1 MKISPV
7 MSVLIVD
14 DHPSFRASARRLLEA
29 EGFDVIG
36 EAGDG
41 QAAIAAAQQLQPDLV
56 LLDVQLPDLN
66 GFEVAARLAALGLP
80 SAVILTSSRNPAEYG
95 PLSRETRYADSS
107 PRRSFRELSS
117 PVCCRHRS
125 EMNRHLRYVGA
136 VGGVGAIY
144 WLAAKGG
151 LQLAYL
157 HGTVA
162 ALWPPVGVG
171 MALLILYGLSLWPGI
186 VLGDLAVADFSQ
198 PVGTVL
204 GQTIGNTLEVLIAAI
219 LFYRLAEGRTQF
231 GRVRDV
237 AALVAAAAAGT
248 AVSAVFGAAS
258 LRLGGVIPTAQVGT
272 VWRTW
277 FLGDLSG
284 ALVFAPLLLC
294 WVGVRIDAIAPRQAL
309 EAGAI
314 ATLIVV
320 LALLPSQRDV
330 PYVVFPV
337 LIWAALRG
345 GPRGA
350 AGAVALATTLTVYN
364 TAHHAGPFVRATIT
378 QSLLATQLFV
388 AAAAVTSLVLGAV
401 IEERHAALEA
411 LRENERRLRDS
422 RARIV
427 KAGDAARRRLER
439 NLHDGA
445 QQRLV
450 SLALTL
456 RLARLQL
463 RENPAE
469 TDHLLS
475 EASDELQSAIDE
487 LRELARGI
495 HPAVLTDHGLGP
507 ALEVLA
513 DHAHLPVELTA
524 HIPSRL
530 PSTVEAVVYYV
541 AAEGLTNIAKYA
553 HATAATLRLEATNK
567 NVVLCVGDNGAGGA
581 DPNRGT
587 GLSGLADRVE
597 ALGGKLELHS
607 PPGQGTLLT
616 ASIPCER

>member
-1 MKISPV
+1 MIPAV
-7 MSVLIVD
+7 
-14 DHPSFRASARRLLEA
+14 
-29 EGFDVIG
+29 
-36 EAGDG
+36 
-41 QAAIAAAQQLQPDLV
+41 
-56 LLDVQLPDLN
+56 
-66 GFEVAARLAALGLP
+66 EVG
-80 SAVILTSSRNPAEYG
+80 S
-95 PLSRETRYADSS
+95 
-107 PRRSFRELSS
+107 
-117 PVCCRHRS
+117 
-125 EMNRHLRYVGA
+125 
-136 VGGVGAIY
+136 
-144 WLAAKGG
+144 
-151 LQLAYL
+151 
-157 HGTVA
+157 
-162 ALWPPVGVG
+162 
-171 MALLILYGLSLWPGI
+171 
-186 VLGDLAVADFSQ
+186 
-198 PVGTVL
+198 
-204 GQTIGNTLEVLIAAI
+204 
-219 LFYRLAEGRTQF
+219 
-231 GRVRDV
+231 
-237 AALVAAAAAGT
+237 
-248 AVSAVFGAAS
+248 
-258 LRLGGVIPTAQVGT
+258 

-294 WVGVRIDAIAPRQAL
+294 WVGVRIDAIAPRHAL
-309 EAGAI
+309 EAVAI
-314 ATLIVV
+314 GTLIVV

-330 PYVVFPV
+330 PYIVFPV

-364 TAHHAGPFVRATIT
+364 TAHHGGPFVRATIT

-401 IEERHAALEA
+401 IEERHAALAA

-463 RENPAE
+463 RENPGE
-469 TDHLLS
+469 VDHLLG

-495 HPAVLTDHGLGP
+495 HPAVLTEGGLRP
-507 ALEVLA
+507 ALALLA

-524 HIPSRL
+524 QIPSRL
-530 PSTVEAVVYYV
+530 PSAVEAVVYYV
-541 AAEGLTNIAKYA
+541 AAEGLTNIARYS
-553 HATAATLRLEATNK
+553 HATAATLRLESSNK
-567 NVVLCVGDNGAGGA
+567 NVVLSVGDNGAGGA

-587 GLSGLADRVE
+587 GLRGLTDRVE

-607 PPGQGTLLT
+607 QPGQGTLLT

>member
-1 MKISPV
+1 
-7 MSVLIVD
+7 
-14 DHPSFRASARRLLEA
+14 
-29 EGFDVIG
+29 
-36 EAGDG
+36 
-41 QAAIAAAQQLQPDLV
+41 
-56 LLDVQLPDLN
+56 
-66 GFEVAARLAALGLP
+66 
-80 SAVILTSSRNPAEYG
+80 
-95 PLSRETRYADSS
+95 
-107 PRRSFRELSS
+107 
-117 PVCCRHRS
+117 
-125 EMNRHLRYVGA
+125 MNRHLRYVGA
-136 VGGVGAIY
+136 VGGVGAVY

-157 HGTVA
+157 HGTVS

-171 MALLILYGLSLWPGI
+171 MALLILYGRSLWPGI

-198 PVGTVL
+198 PAGTVL
-204 GQTIGNTLEVLIAAI
+204 GQTVGNTLEVVIAAI

-248 AVSAVFGAAS
+248 AISAVFGAAS
-258 LRLGGVIPTAQVGT
+258 LRLGGVIPSAEVGT

-294 WVGVRIDAIAPRQAL
+294 WVGFRIDAMAPRQVL
-309 EAGAI
+309 EGVAV

-330 PYVVFPV
+330 PYIVFPV

-350 AGAVALATTLTVYN
+350 AGAVALVTTLTVYN
-364 TAHHAGPFVRATIT
+364 TAHHAGPFLRATIT

-401 IEERHAALEA
+401 SEERRTALEA
-411 LRENERRLRDS
+411 LRENERRLRES

-427 KAGDAARRRLER
+427 TAGDAARGRLER

-450 SLALTL
+450 SVALTL

-463 RENPAE
+463 RKDPVE
-469 TDHLLS
+469 TDHLLTD
-475 EASDELQSAIDE
+475 ASDELQSAIDE

-495 HPAVLTDHGLGP
+495 HPAVLTDRGLGP

-524 HIPSRL
+524 HLPGRL
-530 PSTVEAVVYYV
+530 PSSVEAVVYYV
-541 AAEGLTNIAKYA
+541 AAEGITNITKYA
-553 HATAATLRLEATNK
+553 HATAATLRLEASNQ
-567 NVVLCVGDNGAGGA
+567 NVVVSVGDNGAGGA
-581 DPNRGT
+581 DPSRGT
-587 GLSGLADRVE
+587 GLRGLADRVE
-597 ALGGKLELHS
+597 ALGGKLELRS

>member
-1 MKISPV
+1 
-7 MSVLIVD
+7 
-14 DHPSFRASARRLLEA
+14 
-29 EGFDVIG
+29 
-36 EAGDG
+36 
-41 QAAIAAAQQLQPDLV
+41 
-56 LLDVQLPDLN
+56 
-66 GFEVAARLAALGLP
+66 
-80 SAVILTSSRNPAEYG
+80 
-95 PLSRETRYADSS
+95 
-107 PRRSFRELSS
+107 
-117 PVCCRHRS
+117 
-125 EMNRHLRYVGA
+125 MNRHLRYVCA

-144 WLAAKGG
+144 WLAAKAG

-157 HGTVA
+157 HGSVA

-171 MALLILYGLSLWPGI
+171 MAALILYGARLWPGV

-198 PVGTVL
+198 PIGTVV
-204 GQTIGNTLEVLIAAI
+204 GQTVGNTLEVLIAAL
-219 LFYRLAEGRTQF
+219 LFCRLAEGRTHF

-237 AALVAAAAAGT
+237 AALVGAAAAGT
-248 AVSAVFGAAS
+248 AVSATFGTAS
-258 LRLGGVIPTAQVGT
+258 LRIGEVIPSGEVGQ

-294 WVGVRIDAIAPRQAL
+294 WSGVRVRGITTRQKL
-309 EAGAI
+309 EGLVV

-330 PYVVFPV
+330 PYIVFPL

-350 AGAVALATTLTVYN
+350 AAAVALVTSLTVLN
-364 TAHHAGPFVRATIT
+364 TAHHDGPFVRATTT

-388 AAAAVTSLVLGAV
+388 AAAALTSLVLGAV
-401 IEERHAALEA
+401 IEERHAAFAA
-411 LRENERRLRDS
+411 LRRNERRLRDS

-427 KAGDAARRRLER
+427 KAGDAERRRLER

-463 RENPAE
+463 DNDPAE
-469 TDHLLS
+469 VDDLLAG
-475 EASDELQSAIDE
+475 ASDELQCALDE

-495 HPAVLTDHGLGP
+495 HPAVLADRGLEP

-513 DHAHLPVELTA
+513 SHAHLPVELDARVPT
-524 HIPSRL
+524 RL
-530 PSTVEAVVYYV
+530 PSTVEAAVYYV

-553 HATAATLRLEATNK
+553 GATAATVGLETIDK
-567 NVVLCVGDNGAGGA
+567 RVVLRVSDNGAGGA
-581 DPNRGT
+581 DPKRGT
-587 GLSGLADRVE
+587 GLRGLADRVE
-597 ALGGKLELHS
+597 ALGGKLELQS
-607 PPGQGTLLT
+607 PPGRGTLLT
-616 ASIPCER
+616 ASIPYEG

>member
-1 MKISPV
+1 
-7 MSVLIVD
+7 
-14 DHPSFRASARRLLEA
+14 
-29 EGFDVIG
+29 
-36 EAGDG
+36 
-41 QAAIAAAQQLQPDLV
+41 
-56 LLDVQLPDLN
+56 
-66 GFEVAARLAALGLP
+66 
-80 SAVILTSSRNPAEYG
+80 
-95 PLSRETRYADSS
+95 
-107 PRRSFRELSS
+107 
-117 PVCCRHRS
+117 
-125 EMNRHLRYVGA
+125 MNRHLRYLGA

-157 HGTVA
+157 HGSVA

-198 PVGTVL
+198 PAGTVL
-204 GQTIGNTLEVLIAAI
+204 GQTIGNTIEVVIAAV

-237 AALVAAAAAGT
+237 AALVAAAGAGT
-248 AVSAVFGAAS
+248 AISAVFGAAS
-258 LRLGGVIPTAQVGT
+258 LRLGAVIPTAQLGT

-294 WVGVRIDAIAPRQAL
+294 WVGFRFDAVAPRQAL
-309 EAGAI
+309 EGAAI
-314 ATLIVV
+314 ATLIVII
-320 LALLPSQRDV
+320 ALLPSQRDV
-330 PYVVFPV
+330 PYIVFPL

-350 AGAVALATTLTVYN
+350 AGAVALVTTLTVYN
-364 TAHHAGPFVRATIT
+364 TAHHAGPFIRASIT

-463 RENPAE
+463 QQNPAE
-469 TDHLLS
+469 TDELLS
-475 EASDELQSAIDE
+475 EASNELQGAIEE

-495 HPAVLTDHGLGP
+495 HPAVLTERGLGP
-507 ALEVLA
+507 ALEMLA
-513 DHAHLPVELTA
+513 DHAHLPVDLTA
-524 HIPSRL
+524 QIPSGL

-541 AAEGLTNIAKYA
+541 AAEGLTNIAKYS
-553 HATAATLRLEATNK
+553 HATAATLRFEARSR
-567 NVVLCVGDNGAGGA
+567 NVILSVGDNGAGGA

-587 GLSGLADRVE
+587 GLRGLADRVE

>member
-1 MKISPV
+1 
-7 MSVLIVD
+7 
-14 DHPSFRASARRLLEA
+14 
-29 EGFDVIG
+29 
-36 EAGDG
+36 
-41 QAAIAAAQQLQPDLV
+41 
-56 LLDVQLPDLN
+56 
-66 GFEVAARLAALGLP
+66 
-80 SAVILTSSRNPAEYG
+80 
-95 PLSRETRYADSS
+95 
-107 PRRSFRELSS
+107 
-117 PVCCRHRS
+117 
-125 EMNRHLRYVGA
+125 MNRHLRYVGA
-136 VGGVGAIY
+136 VGGVSAIY

-198 PVGTVL
+198 PAGTVL
-204 GQTIGNTLEVLIAAI
+204 GQTVGNTLEVVVAAV

-248 AVSAVFGAAS
+248 AISAVFGAAS
-258 LRLGGVIPTAQVGT
+258 LQLGGVIPSAQVGA

-294 WVGVRIDAIAPRQAL
+294 WVSIRVDSISARQAL
-309 EAGAI
+309 EGAAI
-314 ATLIVV
+314 ATLIIV

-350 AGAVALATTLTVYN
+350 AGAVALVTTLTVYN
-364 TAHHAGPFVRATIT
+364 TAHHAGPFVRGTIT

-427 KAGDAARRRLER
+427 KAGDAARGRLER

-456 RLARLQL
+456 RLARLRLQ
-463 RENPAE
+463 ENPAE

-475 EASDELQSAIDE
+475 EASEELQSAIDE

-495 HPAVLTDHGLGP
+495 HPAVLTEHGLGP

-553 HATAATLRLEATNK
+553 HATAATLRLDANNK
-567 NVVLCVGDNGAGGA
+567 NVVLSVRDNGAGGA

-587 GLSGLADRVE
+587 GLRGLADRVE
-597 ALGGKLELHS
+597 ALGGRLELQS

>member
-1 MKISPV
+1 M
-7 MSVLIVD
+7 
-14 DHPSFRASARRLLEA
+14 
-29 EGFDVIG
+29 
-36 EAGDG
+36 
-41 QAAIAAAQQLQPDLV
+41 
-56 LLDVQLPDLN
+56 
-66 GFEVAARLAALGLP
+66 
-80 SAVILTSSRNPAEYG
+80 
-95 PLSRETRYADSS
+95 
-107 PRRSFRELSS
+107 
-117 PVCCRHRS
+117 
-125 EMNRHLRYVGA
+125 RYVGA
-136 VGGVGAIY
+136 VAGVGAIY
-144 WLAAKGG
+144 WLAAKAG

-157 HGTVA
+157 HGSVA

-171 MALLILYGLSLWPGI
+171 MAVLILYGLSLWPGI

-198 PVGTVL
+198 PPGTIL
-204 GQTIGNTLEVLIAAI
+204 GQTVGNTLEVLIAAV

-237 AALVAAAAAGT
+237 AALVTAAAVGT
-248 AVSAVFGAAS
+248 AVSATFGTAS
-258 LRLGGVIPTAQVGT
+258 LRLGDVIPSGQAGE

-294 WVGVRIDAIAPRQAL
+294 WVGARLGAITLRQAL
-309 EAGAI
+309 EGFAVA
-314 ATLIVV
+314 ALIVV

-350 AGAVALATTLTVYN
+350 SGAVALVTTLTVFN

-388 AAAAVTSLVLGAV
+388 AAAALTSLVLGAV
-401 IEERHAALEA
+401 IEERHAALDA
-411 LRENERRLRDS
+411 LREQERRLRES

-456 RLARLQL
+456 RLARLEL
-463 RENPAE
+463 SRNPAGI
-469 TDHLLS
+469 DHLLS
-475 EASDELQSAIDE
+475 EASDELQYAIDE

-495 HPAVLTDHGLGP
+495 QPAVLADRGLGP

-513 DHAHLPVELTA
+513 DHAHLPVALET
-524 HIPSRL
+524 HIPKRL
-530 PSTVEAVVYYV
+530 PSTVESAVYYV

-553 HATAATLRLEATNK
+553 HATSASLRLDAGSQS
-567 NVVLCVGDNGAGGA
+567 VVLRLGDNGAGGA
-581 DPNRGT
+581 DPSRGS
-587 GLSGLADRVE
+587 GLRGLADRVE
-597 ALGGKLELHS
+597 ALGGKLELQS

-616 ASIPCER
+616 ASIPFER

>member
-1 MKISPV
+1 
-7 MSVLIVD
+7 
-14 DHPSFRASARRLLEA
+14 
-29 EGFDVIG
+29 
-36 EAGDG
+36 
-41 QAAIAAAQQLQPDLV
+41 
-56 LLDVQLPDLN
+56 
-66 GFEVAARLAALGLP
+66 
-80 SAVILTSSRNPAEYG
+80 
-95 PLSRETRYADSS
+95 
-107 PRRSFRELSS
+107 
-117 PVCCRHRS
+117 
-125 EMNRHLRYVGA
+125 MNRHLRYVGA

-157 HGTVA
+157 HGTVS

-171 MALLILYGLSLWPGI
+171 MAMLILYGVSLWPGI

-198 PVGTVL
+198 PAGTIL
-204 GQTIGNTLEVLIAAI
+204 GQTVGNTLEVMIGAV
-219 LFYRLAEGRTQF
+219 LFYRLAEGRTGF
-231 GRVRDV
+231 GRQRDV

-258 LRLGGVIPTAQVGT
+258 LRLGGVISSSELGA

-294 WVGVRIDAIAPRQAL
+294 WSGVHIDAIAPRQAL
-309 EAGAI
+309 EGLAI
-314 ATLIVV
+314 ATLIGVI
-320 LALLPSQRDV
+320 ALLPSQRDV
-330 PYVVFPV
+330 PYIMFPV

-411 LRENERRLRDS
+411 LRENERSLRDS

-456 RLARLQL
+456 RLVRLQL
-463 RENPAE
+463 RRDPAE
-469 TDHLLS
+469 AEHLLI
-475 EASDELQSAIDE
+475 EASEELQDAIDE

-495 HPAVLTDHGLGP
+495 HPAVLTDRGLGP

-513 DHAHLPVELTA
+513 DHSHLPVEIAT
-524 HIPSRL
+524 HIPGRL
-530 PSTVEAVVYYV
+530 PPTVEAVVYYV

-553 HATAATLRLEATNK
+553 QASAATLRLEAHDN
-567 NVVLCVGDNGAGGA
+567 NVVLCVGDDGAGGA
-581 DPNRGT
+581 DPGRGT
-587 GLSGLADRVE
+587 GLRGLSDRVE
-597 ALGGKLELHS
+597 ALGGRLELRS
-607 PPGQGTLLT
+607 PPGQGTVLT
-616 ASIPCER
+616 ASIPYEG

>member
-1 MKISPV
+1 
-7 MSVLIVD
+7 
-14 DHPSFRASARRLLEA
+14 
-29 EGFDVIG
+29 
-36 EAGDG
+36 
-41 QAAIAAAQQLQPDLV
+41 
-56 LLDVQLPDLN
+56 
-66 GFEVAARLAALGLP
+66 
-80 SAVILTSSRNPAEYG
+80 
-95 PLSRETRYADSS
+95 
-107 PRRSFRELSS
+107 
-117 PVCCRHRS
+117 
-125 EMNRHLRYVGA
+125 MNRHLRYVGA
-136 VGGVGAIY
+136 VGAVGAVY
-144 WLAAKGG
+144 WLAAKLG

-157 HGTVA
+157 HGSVA

-171 MALLILYGLSLWPGI
+171 MAMLILYGLSLWPGI

-198 PVGTVL
+198 PAGTVL
-204 GQTIGNTLEVLIAAI
+204 GQTIGNTLEVLIAAV
-219 LFYRLAEGRTQF
+219 LFYRLAGGRTGF

-248 AVSAVFGAAS
+248 AVSAVFGVAS
-258 LRLGGVIPTAQVGT
+258 LKLGGVIPSAQVGT

-294 WVGVRIDAIAPRQAL
+294 WVGVRLDAITPRQAL
-309 EAGAI
+309 EGA
-314 ATLIVV
+314 AVVTLIVV

-350 AGAVALATTLTVYN
+350 AGAVALVTTLTVYN

-445 QQRLV
+445 QQHLV

-463 RENPAE
+463 RKNPAE
-469 TDHLLS
+469 TEHLLT

-495 HPAVLTDHGLGP
+495 HPAVLTDRGLGP

-524 HIPSRL
+524 RLTSRL

-541 AAEGLTNIAKYA
+541 AAEGLTNITKYA
-553 HATAATLRLEATNK
+553 HATAATLRLETNNK
-567 NVVLCVGDNGAGGA
+567 TVVLHVGDNGAGGA
-581 DPNRGT
+581 DPSRGT
-587 GLSGLADRVE
+587 GLRGLADRVE

>member
-1 MKISPV
+1 M
-7 MSVLIVD
+7 
-14 DHPSFRASARRLLEA
+14 
-29 EGFDVIG
+29 
-36 EAGDG
+36 
-41 QAAIAAAQQLQPDLV
+41 
-56 LLDVQLPDLN
+56 
-66 GFEVAARLAALGLP
+66 
-80 SAVILTSSRNPAEYG
+80 T
-95 PLSRETRYADSS
+95 
-107 PRRSFRELSS
+107 
-117 PVCCRHRS
+117 
-125 EMNRHLRYVGA
+125 RHLRYVGA
-136 VGGVGAIY
+136 VGGVAALY
-144 WLAAKGG
+144 WIAAKGG

-157 HGTVA
+157 HGSVA

-171 MALLILYGLSLWPGI
+171 MAMLILYGVSLWPGI

-198 PVGTVL
+198 PAGTVL
-204 GQTIGNTLEVLIAAI
+204 GQTIGNTLEVLIAAV
-219 LFYRLAEGRTQF
+219 LFYRLAAGRTQF
-231 GRVRDV
+231 GRVSDV
-237 AALVAAAAAGT
+237 AALVVAAAAGT

-258 LRLGGVIPTAQVGT
+258 LELGGVISTAEIGT
-272 VWRTW
+272 VSRTW

-294 WVGVRIDAIAPRQAL
+294 WVGIRVDTIALRQVL
-309 EAGAI
+309 EGVVI

-330 PYVVFPV
+330 PYIVFPV

-350 AGAVALATTLTVYN
+350 AGAVALVTTLTVYN

-401 IEERHAALEA
+401 IEERHAALQA

-427 KAGDAARRRLER
+427 KAGDVARRRLER

-456 RLARLQL
+456 RLAKLQL
-463 RENPAE
+463 QQNPAGTE
-469 TDHLLS
+469 HLLT

-495 HPAVLTDHGLGP
+495 HPAVL
-507 ALEVLA
+507 
-513 DHAHLPVELTA
+513 
-524 HIPSRL
+524 
-530 PSTVEAVVYYV
+530 
-541 AAEGLTNIAKYA
+541 
-553 HATAATLRLEATNK
+553 
-567 NVVLCVGDNGAGGA
+567 
-581 DPNRGT
+581 
-587 GLSGLADRVE
+587 
-597 ALGGKLELHS
+597 
-607 PPGQGTLLT
+607 
-616 ASIPCER
+616 

>member
-1 MKISPV
+1 
-7 MSVLIVD
+7 
-14 DHPSFRASARRLLEA
+14 
-29 EGFDVIG
+29 
-36 EAGDG
+36 
-41 QAAIAAAQQLQPDLV
+41 
-56 LLDVQLPDLN
+56 
-66 GFEVAARLAALGLP
+66 
-80 SAVILTSSRNPAEYG
+80 
-95 PLSRETRYADSS
+95 
-107 PRRSFRELSS
+107 
-117 PVCCRHRS
+117 
-125 EMNRHLRYVGA
+125 MNRHLRYVGA
-136 VGGVGAIY
+136 VGAVGAIY
-144 WLAAKGG
+144 WLAAKAG

-157 HGTVA
+157 HGTVS

-171 MALLILYGLSLWPGI
+171 MALLILYGVSLWPGI

-198 PVGTVL
+198 PAGTIL
-204 GQTIGNTLEVLIAAI
+204 GQTVGNTLEVMIAAI
-219 LFYRLAEGRTQF
+219 LFSRLAQGRTGF
-231 GRVRDV
+231 GRQRDV
-237 AALVAAAAAGT
+237 AALVAAAVVGT
-248 AVSAVFGAAS
+248 AVSAAFGAGS
-258 LRLGGVIPTAQVGT
+258 LRLGGVISSGELGA

-277 FLGDLSG
+277 FLGDFSG

-294 WVGVRIDAIAPRQAL
+294 WLGARIDAITPRQAL
-309 EAGAI
+309 EGVAI
-314 ATLIVV
+314 ATVIGVI
-320 LALLPSQRDV
+320 ALLPSQRDV
-330 PYVVFPV
+330 PYIMFPV

-364 TAHHAGPFVRATIT
+364 TAHHAGPFTRATIT

-401 IEERHAALEA
+401 IEERHTALEA
-411 LRENERRLRDS
+411 LRENERSLRDS

-463 RENPAE
+463 RKDPARTE
-469 TDHLLS
+469 RLLT
-475 EASDELQSAIDE
+475 EASEELQGAIEE

-495 HPAVLTDHGLGP
+495 HPAVLTDRGLGP

-513 DHAHLPVELTA
+513 DHSHLPVELAT
-524 HIPSRL
+524 HIPDRL
-530 PSTVEAVVYYV
+530 PPTVEAVVYYV

-553 HATAATLRLEATNK
+553 HASAASVRLEAHDN

-581 DPNRGT
+581 DPGRGT
-587 GLSGLADRVE
+587 GLRGLSDRVE
-597 ALGGKLELHS
+597 ALGGKLELRS
-607 PPGQGTLLT
+607 PRGHGTLLT
-616 ASIPCER
+616 ASIPYEG

>member
-1 MKISPV
+1 
-7 MSVLIVD
+7 
-14 DHPSFRASARRLLEA
+14 
-29 EGFDVIG
+29 
-36 EAGDG
+36 
-41 QAAIAAAQQLQPDLV
+41 
-56 LLDVQLPDLN
+56 
-66 GFEVAARLAALGLP
+66 
-80 SAVILTSSRNPAEYG
+80 
-95 PLSRETRYADSS
+95 
-107 PRRSFRELSS
+107 
-117 PVCCRHRS
+117 
-125 EMNRHLRYVGA
+125 MNRHLRYMGA
-136 VGGVGAIY
+136 VGGVGVVY
-144 WLAAKGG
+144 WIAAKAG

-157 HGTVA
+157 HGSVA

-171 MALLILYGLSLWPGI
+171 MAALILYGISLWPGI

-198 PVGTVL
+198 PAGTVI
-204 GQTIGNTLEVLIAAI
+204 GQTIGNTLEVLIAAL

-237 AALVAAAAAGT
+237 GALVVAAAAGT

-258 LRLGGVIPTAQVGT
+258 LALGGVIHSGEVGE

-284 ALVFAPLLLC
+284 ALVFAPFVLC
-294 WVGVRIDAIAPRQAL
+294 WAGVRIHAITWRQAL
-309 EAGAI
+309 EPLAV

-337 LIWAALRG
+337 LIWAALRW

-350 AGAVALATTLTVYN
+350 AGAVALVTTLTVFN

-388 AAAAVTSLVLGAV
+388 ASAALTSLVLGAV
-401 IEERHAALEA
+401 IEERHAALDA
-411 LRENERRLRDS
+411 LRQKEQRLRTS

-463 RENPAE
+463 ANNPTEAE
-469 TDHLLS
+469 HLMT
-475 EASDELQSAIDE
+475 EASEELQLAIDE

-495 HPAVLTDHGLGP
+495 HPAVLSDRGLGP

-513 DHAHLPVELTA
+513 DHAHFPVALEADIPARLPPPVEA
-524 HIPSRL
+524 
-530 PSTVEAVVYYV
+530 AVYYV

-553 HATAATLRLEATNK
+553 HATSASVRLDARNHTAVLR
-567 NVVLCVGDNGAGGA
+567 VGDDGTGGA
-581 DPNRGT
+581 DPSRGT
-587 GLSGLADRVE
+587 GLRGLADRIE
-597 ALGGKLELHS
+597 ALGGKLELYS
-607 PPGQGTLLT
+607 PPGHGTVLT
-616 ASIPCER
+616 ASIPFEG